1 MLKIIIHNKVTKSNI
16 FKTFSY
22 VSAIVN
28 NIGWFWNCS
37 LSQNLSNLTYQ
48 WRWVKP
54 KVHRRSICMPRNCD
68 FSNWNRGSQGV
79 IFSLIVSRLLIWF
92 LSLSPSLGLEFC
104 PLPNF
109 SIAIGVCKKELPGI
123 KRKKTH
129 CLILTKVFFCIL
141 IRICIRQALKNYLFL
156 LGRLHTEISVVRNNV
171 FSSLFH

>member
-28 NIGWFWNCS
+28 NIGWFWNCC

-123 KRKKTH
+123 KTKKH
-129 CLILTKVFFCIL
+129 CLILTKSIFL
-141 IRICIRQALKNYLFL
+141 IRICMRQALKNYLFL

>member
-1 MLKIIIHNKVTKSNI
+1 MTKLTI
-16 FKTFSY
+16 FKI
-22 VSAIVN
+22 VLSAIVK

-123 KRKKTH
+123 KRKKT
-129 CLILTKVFFCIL
+129 LFNLNKKYFSVFWYAFV
-141 IRICIRQALKNYLFL
+141 
-156 LGRLHTEISVVRNNV
+156 LGRPSKTISFCLVDYIQKSV
-171 FSSLFH
+171 L